1 MPAAQLRTWSAIVP
15 LTVLAGLLAC
25 ASPPAA
31 AARADAKGD
40 SAKTDAKPA
49 KSDADKSS
57 AKPSGPHK
65 DLSQDGQLLDRVV
78 ALVNDGLV
86 LESELDSQT
95 TEITA
100 RLRSQNVA
108 LPSSDVMRAQVL
120 DRLVLEEIQAQR
132 ADRAG
137 IKVSDEQ
144 VNAAM
149 DDIAKRQNIRLD
161 QLPATLAAEGVDYA
175 TYRNELKREIARQ
188 ILRSRDVIQRITVTP
203 RELEQYLEH
212 EKKTASAANEYNVSH
227 ILIPVAQDATPAQ
240 LAAATKRAQ
249 DIVERTRSGEDF
261 GKLAVTYSASE
272 TALDGGALGWRK
284 GTELPTF
291 LADVIARMKPGDVSD
306 VLQTPSGFHIVR
318 LNETRAAG
326 GPQIVQQVHLRH
338 ILLKTSEIEDDA
350 TVRQKLSH
358 MRDQVLSGKEDF
370 AVLAKTNSQDA
381 SSAVNGGDLGWT
393 QAGTFV
399 PEFAATA
406 ESLKQDEIS
415 QPFRTQFGWNIVQ
428 MLGHRD
434 FDNTAD
440 AARERAYEA
449 LRDSRVEEATELW
462 LQQIRDESFIE
473 LRL

>member
-1 MPAAQLRTWSAIVP
+1 MRATYLCLALSAVLAAATAGPAWAAKKTTDKPAADN
-15 LTVLAGLLAC
+15 AGSTA
-25 ASPPAA
+25 ASST
-31 AARADAKGD
+31 GD
-40 SAKTDAKPA
+40 S
-49 KSDADKSS
+49 S
-57 AKPSGPHK
+57 ASTANTPHK
-65 DLSQDGQLLDRVV
+65 DLSKDGTLLDRVV

-86 LESELDSQT
+86 LESELDEQT
-95 TEITA
+95 REITA
-100 RLRSQNVA
+100 RLRQQNVA
-108 LPSSDVMRAQVL
+108 LPSNDVMRQQVL

-149 DDIAKRQNIRLD
+149 DDIAKRQGTTLEK
-161 QLPATLAAEGVDYA
+161 LPATLAAEGLDYA
-175 TYRNELKREIARQ
+175 EYRNELRREIARQ
-188 ILRSRDVIQRITVTP
+188 ILRSRDVVQRITITP
-203 RELEQYLEH
+203 RELDQYLEH

-240 LAAATKRAQ
+240 MAAATKRAQ
-249 DIVERTRSGEDF
+249 EIDQRARAGEDF
-261 GKLAVTYSASE
+261 GKLAITFSASE
-272 TALDGGALGWRK
+272 TALDGGSLGWRK

-291 LADVIARMKPGDVSD
+291 LADVIARMHPGEVSD
-306 VLQTPSGFHIVR
+306 LIQTPSGFHIVR
-318 LNETRAAG
+318 LNETRSAG
-326 GPQIVQQVHLRH
+326 GAQIVQQVHLRH

-350 TVRQKLSH
+350 TVRQKLAH
-358 MRDQVLSGKEDF
+358 MRDQIVSGKDDF

-381 SSAVNGGDLGWT
+381 SSAVNGGDLGWM
-393 QAGTFV
+393 QPDTFV
-399 PEFAATA
+399 PEFAATV

-415 QPFRTQFGWNIVQ
+415 QPFHTQFGWHIVQ
-428 MLGHRD
+428 MLGRRD

-462 LQQIRDESFIE
+462 LQQIRDESYVE